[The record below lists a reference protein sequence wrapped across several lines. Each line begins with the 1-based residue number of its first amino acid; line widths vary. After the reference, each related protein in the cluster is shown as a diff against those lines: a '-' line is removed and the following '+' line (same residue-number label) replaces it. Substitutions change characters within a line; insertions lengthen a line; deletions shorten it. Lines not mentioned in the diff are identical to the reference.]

1 LDKHIKSYIFLCSVF
16 LNLCLN
22 AHEVFI
28 IVPGTWSLKESWF
41 KLGGDFFEE
50 LKKNAKKRNAHVIW
64 FRWLT
69 QNTEQCRKVSA
80 QELAHF
86 LTSFDHNTIIHLVT
100 HSHGTNVALGAC
112 NILDQHK
119 KIKTLISLGAPIYE
133 ETYPPNM
140 DSIEKIL
147 NFYSLN
153 DEVQTLWAW
162 KRIFQDQPGIHNI
175 QLFLNNHEPT
185 HAEMHHCLIARW
197 ITYITNLT
205 IPKEAEIH
213 LFSNKKPFVKNNL
226 HQKERIENDIPLNLN
241 SLMDWRN
248 KRSA

>member
-1 LDKHIKSYIFLCSVF
+1 MWDKNIKIYLLICISL
-16 LNLCLN
+16 LNLHLS
-22 AHEVFI
+22 AHEVFV
-28 IVPGTWSLKESWF
+28 IVPGTWSIKESWF

-50 LKKNAKKRNAHVIW
+50 LKKNAQKKCAHVIW

-69 QNTEQCRKVSA
+69 QNTEKCREVSA

-86 LTSFDHNTIIHLVT
+86 LTCFDSNTILHLIT

-112 NILDQHK
+112 NILAQHKNPK

-133 ETYPPNM
+133 ETYHPNM

-153 DEVQTLWAW
+153 DEIQTLWAW
-162 KRIFQDQPGIHNI
+162 KRIFKDQPGIHNI

-185 HAEMHHCLIARW
+185 HAEMHHYLIARW
-197 ITYITNLT
+197 VTYMTNLS
-205 IPKEAEIH
+205 IPNINPGDSLS
-213 LFSNKKPFVKNNL
+213 LFFYNPS
-226 HQKERIENDIPLNLN
+226 
-241 SLMDWRN
+241 
-248 KRSA
+248 